1 MGAILS
7 FANWIRESGQWTA
20 SERDRLETLTE
31 QFFGRGE
38 TVHLVFGAT
47 DDGAPW
53 CAVMNEDDE
62 VLVHVARVDNQF
74 VAHFV
79 MEDVVAHGADLREA
93 LGQWLSPEPD
103 RRGVVV
109 PFGRPDSSPDLLVL
123 LAVATFLEHQLA
135 LAAPFMTGGDTGA
148 GASSPV
154 EHSSSPSEA
163 DAGADTDAAPKVEA
177 AANAPEPEVVVAQ
190 LTPQPAQ
197 ADVADQPAPRSQ
209 VAAVLEAPAS
219 TQVASIDAAPAAA
232 PVAPAL
238 LAILIHGGD
247 GDDLLIGT
255 TRAERLAGGP
265 GNDTLDGGGGH
276 DTLDGGAGDD
286 RIMLTPDAVA
296 YGGAGADTFV
306 VSAPTVLGNAG
317 TLLGA
322 VFDFKAS
329 EGDRL
334 VAAQGEL
341 VILSQP
347 DHPQT
352 ATDSTSKSGPD
363 VRIEV
368 DFNGDGHADGYV
380 LLAPGPSHAP
390 SHAAA
395 ADPDPVDPAATA
407 PEAASSG
414 WYDIFA

>member
-38 TVHLVFGAT
+38 TVHMVFGAT

-109 PFGRPDSSPDLLVL
+109 PFGRPDTSPDLLVL

-135 LAAPFMTGGDTGA
+135 LAAPFMGESGA
-148 GASSPV
+148 GAQAGSPV
-154 EHSSSPSEA
+154 EHSTSPSES
-163 DAGADTDAAPKVEA
+163 DTSADTDAAPKVEA
-177 AANAPEPEVVVAQ
+177 AANAPESDVVVAQ
-190 LTPQPAQ
+190 LAPPPAQ

-209 VAAVLEAPAS
+209 VVPAVEAPAS
-219 TQVASIDAAPAAA
+219 TQIASVDAA

-255 TRAERLAGGP
+255 TRAEWLVGGP

-306 VSAPTVLGNAG
+306 VTAPTVLGNAEI
-317 TLLGA
+317 LLGA

-341 VILSQP
+341 AILSHP

-363 VRIEV
+363 VRVEV

-380 LLAPGPSHAP
+380 LLAPTP

-395 ADPDPVDPAATA
+395 PDPGAVDAAATS
-407 PEAASSG
+407 PEAASSD
-414 WYDIFA
+414 WYDLFA

>member
-7 FANWIRESGQWTA
+7 FANWVRGSGQWTA

-62 VLVHVARVDNQF
+62 VLAHIARVDNQF

-93 LGQWLSPEPD
+93 LGQWLSPESE

-109 PFGRPDSSPDLLVL
+109 PFSRPDSSPELLVL

-135 LAAPFMTGGDTGA
+135 LAAPFTAEGGA
-148 GASSPV
+148 GPEPGPPP
-154 EHSSSPSEA
+154 EHPSSPSETDT
-163 DAGADTDAAPKVEA
+163 DAGADTDDAPKVEA
-177 AANAPEPEVVVAQ
+177 AATEREPDTVVAQ
-190 LTPQPAQ
+190 LAPPTDQT
-197 ADVADQPAPRSQ
+197 DVEDQPTPRSQ
-209 VAAVLEAPAS
+209 ATPILETPAS
-219 TQVASIDAAPAAA
+219 TQAATVDLQPAAPALFAA
-232 PVAPAL
+232 
-238 LAILIHGGD
+238 LIHGGD

-255 TRAERLAGGP
+255 ARAEWLMGGP

-296 YGGAGADTFV
+296 YGGGGADTFV
-306 VSAPTVLGNAG
+306 VSAPVALGNAG

-334 VAAQGEL
+334 VAARGDL
-341 VILSQP
+341 VVLTHP
-347 DHPQT
+347 DHPGT
-352 ATDSTSKSGPD
+352 VATDSSKSDPD

-368 DFNGDGHADGYV
+368 DFNGDGQADGYV
-380 LLAPGPSHAP
+380 VLAPAP
-390 SHAAA
+390 SHGHA
-395 ADPDPVDPAATA
+395 ADPEAVDAAA
-407 PEAASSG
+407 SPPEAISSD
-414 WYDIFA
+414 WYDLFG

>member
-7 FANWIRESGQWTA
+7 FANWIRGSGQWTA

-62 VLVHVARVDNQF
+62 VLAHIARVDNQF

-93 LGQWLSPEPD
+93 LGRWLSPEPD
-103 RRGVVV
+103 RRGVVM
-109 PFGRPDSSPDLLVL
+109 PFSRPDGAPDLLVL

-135 LAAPFMTGGDTGA
+135 LAAPFVIESGPGSA
-148 GASSPV
+148 ASPPV
-154 EHSSSPSEA
+154 EPSSSPSEPDTGA
-163 DAGADTDAAPKVEA
+163 DADAAPKVEA
-177 AANAPEPEVVVAQ
+177 AANSPEPDVVVAQ
-190 LTPQPAQ
+190 LIPQPAQ
-197 ADVADQPAPRSQ
+197 AEVADQPEPRPQ
-209 VAAVLEAPAS
+209 IATVVETAAS
-219 TQVASIDAAPAAA
+219 TQIASVDAPPAT
-232 PVAPAL
+232 PAL
-238 LAILIHGGD
+238 LAILLHGGD

-255 TRAERLAGGP
+255 TRAERLVGGP
-265 GNDTLDGGGGH
+265 GNDTLDGGGGR

-286 RIMLTPDAVA
+286 RIILTPDAVA

-306 VSAPTVLGNAG
+306 LSAPTVLGNAE

-322 VFDFKAS
+322 VFDFKTS

-334 VAAQGEL
+334 TAAQGEL
-341 VILSQP
+341 TVLP
-347 DHPQT
+347 HPGHPLT
-352 ATDSTSKSGPD
+352 AVDSTSKSDPD

-380 LLAPGPSHAP
+380 LLAPAPAHAP
-390 SHAAA
+390 AAHPDDDAAA
-395 ADPDPVDPAATA
+395 TTS
-407 PEAASSG
+407 PEATSSG
-414 WYDIFA
+414 WYDLFG

>member
-38 TVHLVFGAT
+38 TVHLIFGAT

-62 VLVHVARVDNQF
+62 VLAHIARVDNQF

-79 MEDVVAHGADLREA
+79 VEDVVAHGADLREA
-93 LGQWLSPEPD
+93 LGRWLSPEPD
-103 RRGVVV
+103 RRGVVM
-109 PFGRPDSSPDLLVL
+109 PFSRPDGNPDLLIL

-135 LAAPFMTGGDTGA
+135 LAAPFMGESGA
-148 GASSPV
+148 GSAASSPA
-154 EHSSSPSEA
+154 EPSSSPSETDTSA
-163 DAGADTDAAPKVEA
+163 DADAAPKVETA
-177 AANAPEPEVVVAQ
+177 ASAPEPDTVVAQ
-190 LTPQPAQ
+190 LIPQPAQ
-197 ADVADQPAPRSQ
+197 ADAADPSEPRSQ
-209 VAAVLEAPAS
+209 VVTVAETAAS
-219 TQVASIDAAPAAA
+219 TQVASVDAPPAAPAQF
-232 PVAPAL
+232 
-238 LAILIHGGD
+238 AILIHGGD

-255 TRAERLAGGP
+255 TRAERLVGGP

-286 RIMLTPDAVA
+286 RIILTPDAVA

-306 VSAPTVLGNAG
+306 VSAPTLLGNAE

-322 VFDFKAS
+322 VFDFKTS

-334 VAAQGEL
+334 TAAQGEL
-341 VILSQP
+341 AILPRP

-352 ATDSTSKSGPD
+352 AADSTSKPHPDPGPD
-363 VRIEV
+363 VRVEV

-380 LLAPGPSHAP
+380 LLAASPSHAP

-395 ADPDPVDPAATA
+395 AHPDASDAAATS

-414 WYDIFA
+414 WYDLFG

>member
-20 SERDRLETLTE
+20 SERDRLEALTG

-62 VLVHVARVDNQF
+62 VLAHIARVDNQF

-93 LGQWLSPEPD
+93 LGQWLTPEPE
-103 RRGVVV
+103 RRGVVA
-109 PFGRPDSSPDLLVL
+109 PFRRPDGSPDLLVL

-135 LAAPFMTGGDTGA
+135 LAAPFMAEGGA
-148 GASSPV
+148 GSGTGPPV
-154 EHSSSPSEA
+154 EHSPSPSET
-163 DAGADTDAAPKVEA
+163 DASADTDAAPRADA
-177 AANAPEPEVVVAQ
+177 AANAPEPDAAVGQQA
-190 LTPQPAQ
+190 PPPAQ
-197 ADVADQPAPRSQ
+197 ADVADQSEPRSQ
-209 VAAVLEAPAS
+209 VVAVLETPAS
-219 TQVASIDAAPAAA
+219 TQVASVDASPTAQA
-232 PVAPAL
+232 V

-255 TRAERLAGGP
+255 TRAEWLVGGP

-286 RIMLTPDAVA
+286 RIILTPDAVA

-334 VAAQGEL
+334 VAAQGDL
-341 VILSQP
+341 VILSHP

-352 ATDSTSKSGPD
+352 AADSTSKSGPD

-380 LLAPGPSHAP
+380 LLAPAP
-390 SHAAA
+390 SHGAAPDPDAVDAAA
-395 ADPDPVDPAATA
+395 TS

>member
-7 FANWIRESGQWTA
+7 FANWIRGSGQWTA

-109 PFGRPDSSPDLLVL
+109 PFGRPDTSPDLLVL

-135 LAAPFMTGGDTGA
+135 LAAPFMTEGGA
-148 GASSPV
+148 GSATSSPI
-154 EHSSSPSEA
+154 EHSSSPSETDTSA
-163 DAGADTDAAPKVEA
+163 DADAAPKVEA
-177 AANAPEPEVVVAQ
+177 AANAPEPDVVVAQ
-190 LTPQPAQ
+190 LIPQPTQ
-197 ADVADQPAPRSQ
+197 ADVADSSEPRSQ
-209 VAAVLEAPAS
+209 IVAVVETAAS
-219 TQVASIDAAPAAA
+219 TQIASIDAP

-238 LAILIHGGD
+238 LAALIHGGD

-255 TRAERLAGGP
+255 TRAERLVGGP

-286 RIMLTPDAVA
+286 RIILTPDAVA
-296 YGGAGADTFV
+296 YGGTGADTFV

-329 EGDRL
+329 EGDKL
-334 VAAQGEL
+334 VTGQGEL
-341 VILSQP
+341 VVPSRP
-347 DHPQT
+347 DHPLT
-352 ATDSTSKSGPD
+352 AAELSSKPHPNPDTD

-368 DFNGDGHADGYV
+368 DFNGDGQADGYV
-380 LLAPGPSHAP
+380 LLASALLHAP
-390 SHAAA
+390 AHA
-395 ADPDPVDPAATA
+395 PAAHPDAVDAATTS
-407 PEAASSG
+407 PEAASSD
-414 WYDIFA
+414 WYGLFG

>member
-7 FANWIRESGQWTA
+7 FANWIRGSGQWTA

-38 TVHLVFGAT
+38 TVHLAFGAT

-62 VLVHVARVDNQF
+62 VLAHIARVDNQF

-79 MEDVVAHGADLREA
+79 IEDIVAHGADLREA
-93 LGQWLSPEPD
+93 LGRWLSPEPD
-103 RRGVVV
+103 RRGVVM
-109 PFGRPDSSPDLLVL
+109 PFSRPDGSPDLLVL

-135 LAAPFMTGGDTGA
+135 LVAPFMTEGGA
-148 GASSPV
+148 GSAASSPA
-154 EHSSSPSEA
+154 EHSTSPSEA
-163 DAGADTDAAPKVEA
+163 DTSADTDAAPKVEA
-177 AANAPEPEVVVAQ
+177 AANAPEPAVVVAQ
-190 LTPQPAQ
+190 LAPQPAQ
-197 ADVADQPAPRSQ
+197 AEVADSSEPRSQ
-209 VAAVLEAPAS
+209 VVTVVETPAS
-219 TQVASIDAAPAAA
+219 TQTVSIDAPPA
-232 PVAPAL
+232 APAL

-247 GDDLLIGT
+247 GEDLLIGT
-255 TRAERLAGGP
+255 TRAEWLVGGP
-265 GNDTLDGGGGH
+265 GNDTLDGGGGR

-286 RIMLTPDAVA
+286 RIILTPDAVA

-306 VSAPTVLGNAG
+306 LSAPTVLGNAG

-322 VFDFKAS
+322 VFDFKTS

-334 VAAQGEL
+334 TAAQGEL
-341 VILSQP
+341 VIVSHP
-347 DHPQT
+347 NPPQT
-352 ATDSTSKSGPD
+352 TTDSTSKSDPD

-380 LLAPGPSHAP
+380 LLAPASSHAP
-390 SHAAA
+390 AHA
-395 ADPDPVDPAATA
+395 PAAHPDAGDAVETL

-414 WYDIFA
+414 WYDLFG

>member
-1 MGAILS
+1 MGTILS

-20 SERDRLETLTE
+20 SERGRLEALTE

-62 VLVHVARVDNQF
+62 VLAHIARVDNQF

-79 MEDVVAHGADLREA
+79 MEDVVTHGADLREA
-93 LGQWLSPEPD
+93 LGQWLSPEPE

-109 PFGRPDSSPDLLVL
+109 PFSRSDSSPDMLIL

-135 LAAPFMTGGDTGA
+135 LAAPFMAEGGTGSEA
-148 GASSPV
+148 GAPV
-154 EHSSSPSEA
+154 EHPASPSETDA
-163 DAGADTDAAPKVEA
+163 DATPAADGAPKTDAAPHGPEPDA
-177 AANAPEPEVVVAQ
+177 AAA
-190 LTPQPAQ
+190 QPAPTSAE
-197 ADVADQPAPRSQ
+197 ADVADHVEPRSH
-209 VAAVLEAPAS
+209 AAPAQEAVAT
-219 TQVASIDAAPAAA
+219 TQVATVDAL
-232 PVAPAL
+232 PVASTPP
-238 LAILIHGGD
+238 AILIRGGD
-247 GDDLLIGT
+247 GDDLVIGSR
-255 TRAERLAGGP
+255 RAEWLMGGP

-276 DTLDGGAGDD
+276 DTLDGGPGDD
-286 RIMLTPDAVA
+286 RIILTPDAVA
-296 YGGAGADTFV
+296 YGGSGADTFV
-306 VSAPTVLGNAG
+306 VSAPAVLGNAG

-341 VILSQP
+341 VILSHP
-347 DHPQT
+347 DAPQIT
-352 ATDSTSKSGPD
+352 TESTSKSGPD

-368 DFNGDGHADGYV
+368 DFNGDGQADGYV
-380 LLAPGPSHAP
+380 LLAHATSHAEAQD
-390 SHAAA
+390 HAAIDEA
-395 ADPDPVDPAATA
+395 PPLPAAT
-407 PEAASSG
+407 STD
-414 WYDIFA
+414 WYDFFS

>member
-7 FANWIRESGQWTA
+7 FANWIRGSGQWTA
-20 SERDRLETLTE
+20 SEHDRLETLTE

-109 PFGRPDSSPDLLVL
+109 PFGRPDTSPDLLVL

-135 LAAPFMTGGDTGA
+135 LAAPFMTEGGA
-148 GASSPV
+148 GSAASSPI
-154 EHSSSPSEA
+154 EHSSPSETDTSA
-163 DAGADTDAAPKVEA
+163 DADAAPKVEA
-177 AANAPEPEVVVAQ
+177 AANAPEPDVVVAQ
-190 LTPQPAQ
+190 LIPQPTQ
-197 ADVADQPAPRSQ
+197 ADVADSSEPRSQ
-209 VAAVLEAPAS
+209 IVAVVETAAS
-219 TQVASIDAAPAAA
+219 TQIASIDAP

-238 LAILIHGGD
+238 LAALIHGGD

-255 TRAERLAGGP
+255 TRAERLVGGP

-286 RIMLTPDAVA
+286 RIILTSDAIA

-306 VSAPTVLGNAG
+306 VSAPTVLGNAE

-322 VFDFKAS
+322 VFDFKTS

-334 VAAQGEL
+334 TAALGEL
-341 VILSQP
+341 AIVSRP
-347 DHPQT
+347 DHPQ
-352 ATDSTSKSGPD
+352 AAADSTSKSDPD

-380 LLAPGPSHAP
+380 LLAPAPSHAP
-390 SHAAA
+390 AHSPAAHPDAVDAAA
-395 ADPDPVDPAATA
+395 PS
-407 PEAASSG
+407 PEAASSD
-414 WYDIFA
+414 WYDLFG